1 VVNIC
6 LIIDDY
12 LPRSIKIGAKMMHDL
27 AVELRSQGHSITV
40 ITPEPTLESRH
51 QIETLDG
58 VTICRFRTGDI
69 KNTSKL
75 KRAINESLLS
85 LRAWHAFK
93 NYYQENPQDLIVYY
107 SPTIFWGVLVNK
119 LKKLWGAKSYLI
131 LRDLFPQ
138 WVIDNGM
145 LKERS
150 PIARYF
156 RFFERLNYNAA
167 DRIALQSPRNMD
179 IFQRMSS
186 VRKPLDL
193 LYNWAPDVQ
202 EEGGGDYKR
211 KLGLEEKVV
220 FFYGGNIGHA
230 QDMMNIVRLA
240 YAMRNE
246 VRAQFVLV
254 GDGDE
259 VSLVREAIAQH
270 KAGNMT
276 LLASVS
282 QDEYKKMLKSFDIG
296 LFSLHRDHTAHNF
309 PGKLLGYM
317 SEKHPIL
324 GSVNPGN
331 DLKEIVEE
339 AGAGFIS
346 VNGDDAELLANAQ
359 KLLND
364 ELRVVVGENAKRLL
378 SSKFSVRAAARTVL
392 SSAQS
397 ISVGK

>member
-1 VVNIC
+1 MNIC

-12 LPRSIKIGAKMMHDL
+12 LPGSIKIGAKMMHDL

-40 ITPEPTLESRH
+40 ITPEPTLETRCR
-51 QIETLDG
+51 IETLDG

-69 KNTSKL
+69 KNTSKI

-85 LRAWHAFK
+85 LRAWYALK
-93 NYYQENPQDLIVYY
+93 NYYQENPHDLIVYY
-107 SPTIFWGVLVNK
+107 SPTIFWGALVNK

-179 IFQRMSS
+179 VFQGMSA

-202 EEGGGDYKR
+202 EEGGGGYKR
-211 KLGLEEKVV
+211 KLGLEGKIV

-240 YAMRNE
+240 NGMRNE
-246 VRAQFVLV
+246 ARAHFVLV

-259 VSLVREAIAQH
+259 VSMVRDAIAQD

-282 QDEYKKMLKSFDIG
+282 QDEYKKMLESFDIG

-317 SEKHPIL
+317 SERYPIL

-331 DLKEIVEE
+331 DLQEIVEA

-364 ELRVVVGENAKRLL
+364 DLRATVGENAKRLL
-378 SSKFSVRAAARTVL
+378 AGTFSVHTAARTVL
-392 SSAQS
+392 SSA
-397 ISVGK
+397 